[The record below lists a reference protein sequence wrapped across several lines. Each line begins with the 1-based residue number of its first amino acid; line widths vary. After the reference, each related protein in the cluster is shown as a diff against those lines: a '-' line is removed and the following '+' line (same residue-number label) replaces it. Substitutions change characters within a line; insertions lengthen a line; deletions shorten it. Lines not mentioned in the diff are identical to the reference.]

1 MRLDVAVIGHYMNSN
16 EAMSEEFKKFLS
28 KYPDW
33 THVTAWASTF
43 KAWKF

>member
-1 MRLDVAVIGHYMNSN
+1 VRLDIAVIGHYINSH
-16 EAMSEEFKKFLS
+16 ESMSEEFKKFLS

-33 THVTAWASTF
+33 AHVTAWASTF